1 MLFKT
6 IEDEATLSGL
16 RIQSIFG
23 QVGNQIS
30 AMFSTKAMDF
40 SGFSTS
46 IESDIAAINN
56 YIAALRSGQT
66 QEEAFKATMVE
77 ASSAAQA
84 YANSVNTASVSTNGF
99 VRYAAMNKVSLEAQN
114 KTLGNVKML
123 LNEYNSGMAN
133 CKLNQADFISA
144 VGQSNSALGKYLTGL
159 NGGKASMKGY
169 ITSLVGAKVASF
181 ALQAATMALNA
192 ALTMGISA
200 LVSWGISAF
209 TELADAV
216 HTSAEEIQEAAEEI
230 RSSYETA
237 TSEINGNITTL
248 SGLESEFNKL
258 SKGVSD
264 YGENVYLTASEYQ
277 RYQEIVSQI
286 IGISPT
292 LCAGYNAE
300 GQAIANKNGL
310 IEESIRLLKEKQR
323 LELLE
328 YTTDDALTT
337 SGMAYVQ
344 DIKDFMKDNPLPY
357 GNAKYDFMQAFAD
370 AAEQYDIRGGQFVD
384 NYDLFKSFKFDNH
397 DWNDY
402 VGGMN
407 DHVDAVN
414 FAQKHFDQIVKDI
427 RNGGEKVRQVFTEE
441 EVDILAKLA
450 NSYDENIAAYNSRM
464 DEYSKA
470 LGSQLQ
476 LVASTV
482 EGYDELSAAQKNVIS
497 SFINSDQFKLT
508 DKTTEDDIVNMKYKI
523 QDFVKTIQDG
533 NVGNLINE
541 LFSLDKSNITEYTA
555 KVDELIGKIADAT
568 GMDKESLTKDLGF
581 GDVKALDAKIKAYN
595 DLTEKILNCTDA
607 QEKNKLIA
615 EQNAL
620 GKEIEAVTN
629 LITQY
634 DGLTAAYDRWQA
646 AQSSEN
652 EGTKYDTIAEGL
664 EGMKDLYN
672 KGLVGTDDFKTAV
685 QLMSN
690 QDLTNA
696 TIEQLMNAY
705 EVSFPKMQRYF
716 KEGQSGCQNFLND
729 ISKLNSEWAH
739 MNEDGSWEIDFNDE
753 EVAEKLGI
761 SVGAVQA
768 IMKKLKDFGFDI
780 DLSSCYESLAD
791 LKSATEAANDKLK
804 ELGKTEI
811 DFDVN
816 STNVDDLIGQ
826 IDSASKILDTFR
838 KEDGTVDLSVEGAQE
853 AKTILAALIY
863 QKQQVSEPAIIELN
877 FNAETAKTEIE
888 SAALL
893 VNDFRTKY
901 RELEVKIATGEDT
914 SALQTE
920 IQGIINKIDEVPDE
934 IKTKLGLDSESF
946 TTAVETLTKDTVDV
960 KAGITLDAAALATFN
975 ATLLNISPE
984 MLVKAGLD
992 DTLIKD
998 YVPDEKS
1005 ATVKYKVDDSAVKK
1019 YNPPNLNRTVYY
1031 TVKQKGDVGARG
1043 TAFAQGNWGAS
1054 KSGIALGGELGQELV
1069 VRNGKFFTIGDEGAE
1084 FFNYQKD
1091 DIIFNAEQTKQI
1103 FEKGKIS
1110 SGNRRGRALVEG
1122 TAFATGSGRFYTAGT
1137 PKTTKYVSPADSS
1150 TSPNPST
1157 APKTTT
1163 EKSNEETE
1171 FERQYKYHQHLL
1183 AMDRESVQDYLD
1195 WLVVAYKEAY
1205 NAGQMELDDFYKYE
1219 EEVYDKSKALFDD
1232 LIGDSEHQIE
1242 LWENQG
1248 GNEQN
1253 IINEYKAMQ
1262 QAVHEQAEYYRS
1274 LGLSEENDKIQEL
1287 QKQWWDYENEIRDVN
1302 AKIYEDIVKNSENT
1316 ISLNENWLNN
1326 AAAEGDYEKV
1336 KEYSGN
1342 IINEYK
1348 AMQQAVHEQAEYYR
1362 SLGYSDTSDEVSELS
1377 NLWWEYQEA
1386 IVEAGSSGFQILV
1399 DNAHEALD
1407 EIQNVYD
1414 TLKSAAQEYGDSG
1427 FISPDTLQDILSMGV
1442 EYLAMLKNQN
1452 GQLEIN
1458 ERTIN
1463 RVIKAKTE
1471 QLGVETALNYVEQLR
1486 TALTNNDVTALNNLL
1501 DATDAATK
1509 STWDLVY
1516 AQLATLDLTDSQFNT
1531 AVQRINTIRSL
1542 TDTAISGVGQT
1553 TNSIADGLSQTSE
1566 ALQQILDY
1574 TIEVI
1579 KQETENKIENLEEQ
1593 VDRYNEIVDLQKESL
1608 ATTKKQSDYDDTVA
1622 DKLKEISKLQN
1633 QINQLSLDDSREAQ
1647 AEKKSLEEE
1656 LANLQNDLSDY
1667 QADYAYDATVES
1679 LDKMA
1684 EAYEEEKNEEIEILR
1699 DSISS
1704 YQKLYDLAI
1713 QRIEDEGS
1721 SLKNTLIAW
1730 NEEYGSSLTS
1740 EITTAWNNAKKALK
1754 EYEYEYEK
1762 AVKATNTAIES
1773 SEKGDNRTVSDSSYS
1788 TSYYTNTTANSI
1800 VAQMKANSS
1809 AWGSTDDADKR
1820 SQLAEANQK
1829 LGKRLVAIGVNAVYN
1844 SGDGTWYIGSVGGT
1858 KLYDEYPKYH
1868 AGGIVGA
1875 GSLKDKEMMAVLEEG
1890 EIVLDESK
1898 KKAVQ
1903 QYLELGTVFGD
1914 LSKKFVAAF
1923 GGAVSNSAANKYN
1936 EIMNKDIAQTLSQ
1949 MNSDNSTN
1957 CHIDKIEV
1965 TAPIQVTEKLDKA
1978 EIKKHAQTIGEVSAE
1993 YIKEGFTKRGIKPTT
2008 KLF

>member
-56 YIAALRSGQT
+56 YIVALRSGQT

-237 TSEINGNITTL
+237 TSEINSNITTL
-248 SGLESEFNKL
+248 TDLESEFNRL
-258 SKGVSD
+258 SKGVSE
-264 YGENVYLTASEYQ
+264 YGDNIYLTASEYQ
-277 RYQEIVSQI
+277 RYQDIVSQI
-286 IGISPT
+286 VGISPT
-292 LCAGYNAE
+292 LCAGYDAE
-300 GQAIANKNGL
+300 GKAIANKNGL
-310 IEESIRLLKEKQR
+310 IEKSIDLLKEKQR
-323 LELLE
+323 LELME
-328 YTTDDALTT
+328 YVSDDALTT

-357 GNAKYDFMQAFAD
+357 GNAKYDFIMAFEKAANRYADSKQGNYEGEIYDLLHPDDRDLNDFWTEGYWSEYGDNASAFAQD
-370 AAEQYDIRGGQFVD
+370 FY
-384 NYDLFKSFKFDNH
+384 
-397 DWNDY
+397 
-402 VGGMN
+402 
-407 DHVDAVN
+407 
-414 FAQKHFDQIVKDI
+414 DQIVADLRSGDSKL
-427 RNGGEKVRQVFTEE
+427 KQFFTDSEIE
-441 EVDILAKLA
+441 ALSKHA
-450 NSYDENIAAYNSRM
+450 NSYDDNMAVYNNRM
-464 DEYSKA
+464 NEYSKS

-696 TIEQLMNAY
+696 TVEQLMNAY

-780 DLSSCYESLAD
+780 DLSSCYESLTD

-816 STNVDDLIGQ
+816 STNIDDLIGQ
-826 IDSASKILDTFR
+826 IDSASKILDTFK

-1205 NAGQMELDDFYKYE
+1205 DAGQMELDDFYKYE
-1219 EEVYDKSKALFDD
+1219 EEVYEKSKSLFDD
-1232 LIGDSEHQIE
+1232 LIKDSEHQIS

-1253 IINEYKAMQ
+1253 IINEYKEMQ
-1262 QAVHEQAEYYRS
+1262 KAAHEQAEYYRT

-1287 QKQWWDYENEIRDVN
+1287 QKLWWDCEKNIAEVITDTCDKTVSSIENSIDLAKKHLDDFVTVYDDGSAEEFSESIVSKYKDIQSELHEAADELRALGYSEDSAEIQDLQKQWWDAEEAKNDSLREIFDRRLELSEDYIERSKLLGWENGDTEIKARERILNWMSSDYYKSLFESEEEWQKAYLEQLEGYNDAVMSTIDKIHSDYSDAIDKINKEIDKQITREKALLDVKTKQYDAIN
-1302 AKIYEDIVKNSENT
+1302 RLTEAQHEADKAIADSRIAKAYLSDREYDLIYNEEDYAAVSKVIDDIDEDISLLTKNFNRQIENAYANGQEYL
-1316 ISLNENWLNN
+1316 IENITAEYERQVELKMQELAIAQAELEVTKKQTELNN
-1326 AAAEGDYEKV
+1326 VLAERNIRQLVERNGKLEWEWVADTDKVRAATEALSDAEYQYEKA
-1336 KEYSGN
+1336 KDEKQQQINLNRMQEN
-1342 IINEYK
+1342 IDDFTD
-1348 AMQQAVHEQAEYYR
+1348 EQAR
-1362 SLGYSDTSDEVSELS
+1362 
-1377 NLWWEYQEA
+1377 NNK
-1386 IVEAGSSGFQILV
+1386 LV
-1399 DNAHEALD
+1399 
-1407 EIQNVYD
+1407 
-1414 TLKSAAQEYGDSG
+1414 
-1427 FISPDTLQDILSMGV
+1427 
-1442 EYLAMLKNQN
+1442 
-1452 GQLEIN
+1452 
-1458 ERTIN
+1458 
-1463 RVIKAKTE
+1463 E
-1471 QLGVETALNYVEQLR
+1471 QLGDTIDNIKKTIDDIENPIEGLTIDVKTLKEKGVVNFSKAIDQMVAKLGSVAINSASTA
-1486 TALTNNDVTALNNLL
+1486 
-1501 DATDAATK
+1501 K
-1509 STWDLVY
+1509 
-1516 AQLATLDLTDSQFNT
+1516 
-1531 AVQRINTIRSL
+1531 
-1542 TDTAISGVGQT
+1542 QT
-1553 TNSIADGLSQTSE
+1553 TQSGFSSSSYSYGSGGGSSSRVTYDSSIDYMAQAQSAIKRGDDKAAASYLAKRDAKIDGEGLS
-1566 ALQQILDY
+1566 Y
-1574 TIEVI
+1574 
-1579 KQETENKIENLEEQ
+1579 K
-1593 VDRYNEIVDLQKESL
+1593 KESL
-1608 ATTKKQSDYDDTVA
+1608 SDVKKKMGYASGTTHATKGWHEVDENGGETYITSDGKFHNFEGGEYVFDTEKTKT
-1622 DKLKEISKLQN
+1622 
-1633 QINQLSLDDSREAQ
+1633 
-1647 AEKKSLEEE
+1647 
-1656 LANLQNDLSDY
+1656 
-1667 QADYAYDATVES
+1667 
-1679 LDKMA
+1679 
-1684 EAYEEEKNEEIEILR
+1684 
-1699 DSISS
+1699 
-1704 YQKLYDLAI
+1704 LYDLASKMTALS
-1713 QRIEDEGS
+1713 DGS
-1721 SLKNTLIAW
+1721 LPLPVSKNNVPNSLSILQDQ
-1730 NEEYGSSLTS
+1730 
-1740 EITTAWNNAKKALK
+1740 NNGGKGNSYSFGDIVVNNPAD
-1754 EYEYEYEK
+1754 YNSF
-1762 AVKATNTAIES
+1762 VKQLTNTI
-1773 SEKGDNRTVSDSSYS
+1773 
-1788 TSYYTNTTANSI
+1788 
-1800 VAQMKANSS
+1800 
-1809 AWGSTDDADKR
+1809 
-1820 SQLAEANQK
+1820 
-1829 LGKRLVAIGVNAVYN
+1829 
-1844 SGDGTWYIGSVGGT
+1844 
-1858 KLYDEYPKYH
+1858 
-1868 AGGIVGA
+1868 
-1875 GSLKDKEMMAVLEEG
+1875 
-1890 EIVLDESK
+1890 K
-1898 KKAVQ
+1898 KK
-1903 QYLELGTVFGD
+1903 
-1914 LSKKFVAAF
+1914 
-1923 GGAVSNSAANKYN
+1923 
-1936 EIMNKDIAQTLSQ
+1936 
-1949 MNSDNSTN
+1949 
-1957 CHIDKIEV
+1957 
-1965 TAPIQVTEKLDKA
+1965 
-1978 EIKKHAQTIGEVSAE
+1978 TI
-1993 YIKEGFTKRGIKPTT
+1993 
-2008 KLF
+2008 

>member
-56 YIAALRSGQT
+56 YIVALRNGQT

-84 YANSVNTASVSTNGF
+84 YANSVNTASVTTNGF

-192 ALTMGISA
+192 ALTMGIGA

-370 AAEQYDIRGGQFVD
+370 AADQYDIRGGQFVD
-384 NYDLFKSFKFDNH
+384 NYDLFKSFGFDNH

-402 VGGMN
+402 IGGMN
-407 DHVDAVN
+407 DHTDAVN

-595 DLTEKILNCTDA
+595 ELTEKILNCTDA

-696 TIEQLMNAY
+696 TVEQLMNAY

-780 DLSSCYESLAD
+780 DLSSCYESLTD

-816 STNVDDLIGQ
+816 STNIDDLIGQ

-1274 LGLSEENDKIQEL
+1274 LG
-1287 QKQWWDYENEIRDVN
+1287 
-1302 AKIYEDIVKNSENT
+1302 
-1316 ISLNENWLNN
+1316 
-1326 AAAEGDYEKV
+1326 
-1336 KEYSGN
+1336 
-1342 IINEYK
+1342 
-1348 AMQQAVHEQAEYYR
+1348 
-1362 SLGYSDTSDEVSELS
+1362 YSDTSDEVSELS

-1608 ATTKKQSDYDDTVA
+1608 ATTKEQSDYDDTVA

-1788 TSYYTNTTANSI
+1788 ASYYTNTTANSI

-1844 SGDGTWYIGSVGGT
+1844 SGDGIWYIGSVGGT

-1868 AGGIVGA
+1868 TGGIVGA

-1949 MNSDNSTN
+1949 IDSDNSVN
-1957 CHIDKIEV
+1957 YHIDKVEV
-1965 TAPIQVTEKLDKA
+1965 TAPIQVTEKLDKSDIEA
-1978 EIKKHAQTIGEVSAE
+1978 HAKMIGEVSTAYLQE
-1993 YIKEGFTKRGIKPTT
+1993 RLRKKGVSSNA

>member
-384 NYDLFKSFKFDNH
+384 NYDLFKSFGFDNH

-1232 LIGDSEHQIE
+1232 LIDDSEHQIE

-1248 GNEQN
+1248 GNEQ
-1253 IINEYKAMQ
+1253 
-1262 QAVHEQAEYYRS
+1262 
-1274 LGLSEENDKIQEL
+1274 
-1287 QKQWWDYENEIRDVN
+1287 
-1302 AKIYEDIVKNSENT
+1302 
-1316 ISLNENWLNN
+1316 
-1326 AAAEGDYEKV
+1326 
-1336 KEYSGN
+1336 N

-1471 QLGVETALNYVEQLR
+1471 QLGVETALNYVERLR

-1608 ATTKKQSDYDDTVA
+1608 ATTKEQSDYDDTVA